1 MTKLEAEQESV
12 KSSADTPPTKTT
24 DQPADFET
32 AIDAAGFGMFNILLL
47 LVAVPAAM
55 GTVYETSTMSYILPS
70 AECDLHLSLI
80 DKGVLNAI
88 TYAGMISSAIFWGYV
103 ADTKGRKKLLVYGY
117 LADTI
122 CVLGGAISQNVVQ
135 LMIFKYLGGFIMS
148 GPFAVLMTYLT
159 ELHGRQYRQRIMMAV
174 GIMFSIATL
183 SLPGLAMGILPQSWD
198 IQILGLSLH
207 AWQVFVAVSALP
219 SILSCALFPFFP
231 ESPKF
236 LMSRGRNKE
245 ALEAFKFIYA
255 LNTRQP
261 RNAFP
266 IKQLANEV
274 PAKPEPKLDV
284 VDKSQPKEVAAEAD
298 VELANR
304 PRSSLHSGLLQLRP
318 LFVKP
323 YLGLSLWVYLLN
335 FCVLLGQNTMRLWLP
350 QLFAS
355 INEYEQLASSQQP
368 ESGGTSICNIV
379 EYSVNRTQ
387 RQLAAAALDDDP
399 LAVCT
404 VNVSA
409 GSYTNNLIVAAAGLV
424 SYTLAGVLVNLVG
437 FKRIMSMCLFAAGSC
452 ALGMYWSSSS
462 VTTVALAS
470 VFVSMGSISGTS
482 LISASLSMFPTSLR
496 TMIVS
501 LSMMVGRMG
510 SLAGNI
516 FFPALMSM
524 GCLPPFLMVSA
535 FMFCACLL
543 ASFLP
548 VKNKAVLK

>member
-1 MTKLEAEQESV
+1 MIRLEEV
-12 KSSADTPPTKTT
+12 KDDDTPPSKPPQ
-24 DQPADFET
+24 QPADFET

-47 LVAVPAAM
+47 LVAIGAAM

-70 AECDLHLSLI
+70 AECDLHLTLI
-80 DKGVLNAI
+80 DKGILNAV
-88 TYAGMISSAIFWGYV
+88 TYAGMISSAILWGYV

-122 CVLGGAISQNVVQ
+122 CVLGGAISQDVVQ
-135 LMIFKYLGGFIMS
+135 LMIFKYLGGFTMS

-159 ELHGRQYRQRIMMAV
+159 ELHGRQYRQRIMMLV
-174 GIMFSIATL
+174 GIMFSLATL
-183 SLPGLAMGILPQSWD
+183 SLPGLAMGILPQTWN

-207 AWQVFVAVSALP
+207 AWQVFVAISAVP
-219 SILSCALFPFFP
+219 SILSFAFFPFFP

-245 ALEAFKFIYA
+245 ALEAFRFIYA
-255 LNTRQP
+255 LNKRQP
-261 RNAFP
+261 RSAFP
-266 IKQLANEV
+266 IKELANELSPKSDAQQPEQTSV
-274 PAKPEPKLDV
+274 SGKPA
-284 VDKSQPKEVAAEAD
+284 VDKALPKDAD
-298 VELANR
+298 VELASK
-304 PRSSLHSGLLQLRP
+304 PKSSLHRGLLQLRP

-323 YLGLSLWVYLLN
+323 YLGLSLLVYLLN

-355 INEYEQLASSQQP
+355 IKEYDQLASSQAQTG
-368 ESGGTSICNIV
+368 STSICSIV

-387 RQLAAAALDDDP
+387 RQLEAAAMGGAM
-399 LAVCT
+399 AECT

-409 GSYTNNLIVAAAGLV
+409 ASYTNNLIVASAGLV

-437 FKRIMSMCLFAAGSC
+437 VKRIMFMCLFAAGSC

-462 VTTVALAS
+462 ATTVALAS
-470 VFVSMGSISGTS
+470 IFVSMGSISSTS
-482 LISASLSMFPTSLR
+482 LISASLSMFPTALR

-501 LSMMVGRMG
+501 LSMMIGRMG
-510 SLAGNI
+510 SLLGNI
-516 FFPALMSM
+516 FFPALMTT
-524 GCLPPFLMVSA
+524 GCLPPFLMVSC
-535 FMFCACLL
+535 FMFTGCLL

>member
-1 MTKLEAEQESV
+1 MIRLEEV
-12 KSSADTPPTKTT
+12 KDDDTPPSKPPQ
-24 DQPADFET
+24 QPADFET

-47 LVAVPAAM
+47 LVAMGAAM

-70 AECDLHLSLI
+70 AECDLHLTLI
-80 DKGVLNAI
+80 DKGVLNAV
-88 TYAGMISSAIFWGYV
+88 TYAGMISSAILWGYV

-122 CVLGGAISQNVVQ
+122 CVLGGAISQDVVQ
-135 LMIFKYLGGFIMS
+135 LMIFKYLGGFTMS

-159 ELHGRQYRQRIMMAV
+159 ELHGRQYRQRIMMLV
-174 GIMFSIATL
+174 GIMFSLATL
-183 SLPGLAMGILPQSWD
+183 SLPGLAMGILPQTWN

-207 AWQVFVAVSALP
+207 AWQVFVAISAVP
-219 SILSCALFPFFP
+219 SILSFAFFPFFP

-245 ALEAFKFIYA
+245 ALEAFRFIYA
-255 LNTRQP
+255 LNKRQP
-261 RNAFP
+261 RSAFP
-266 IKQLANEV
+266 IKELANELSPKSDAQQPEQTSGSGK
-274 PAKPEPKLDV
+274 PA
-284 VDKSQPKEVAAEAD
+284 VDKALPKDAD
-298 VELANR
+298 VELASK
-304 PRSSLHSGLLQLRP
+304 PKSSLHRGLLQLRP

-323 YLGLSLWVYLLN
+323 YLGLSLLVYLLN

-355 INEYEQLASSQQP
+355 IKEYEQLASSQAQP
-368 ESGGTSICNIV
+368 GGTSICSIV

-387 RQLAAAALDDDP
+387 RQLEAAAMGGAM
-399 LAVCT
+399 AECT

-409 GSYTNNLIVAAAGLV
+409 ASYTNNLIVASAGLV

-437 FKRIMSMCLFAAGSC
+437 VKRIMFMCLFAAGSC

-462 VTTVALAS
+462 TTTVALAS
-470 VFVSMGSISGTS
+470 IFVSMGSISGTS
-482 LISASLSMFPTSLR
+482 LISASLSMFPTALR

-510 SLAGNI
+510 SLLGNI
-516 FFPALMSM
+516 FFPALMTT
-524 GCLPPFLMVSA
+524 GCLPPFLMVSC
-535 FMFCACLL
+535 FMFTGCLL